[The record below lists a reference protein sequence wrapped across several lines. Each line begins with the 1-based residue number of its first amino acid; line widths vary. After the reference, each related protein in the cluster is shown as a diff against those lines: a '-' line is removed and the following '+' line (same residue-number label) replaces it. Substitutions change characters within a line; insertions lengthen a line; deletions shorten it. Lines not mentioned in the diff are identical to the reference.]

1 MTNVEIAKKQVEFV
15 KSKLRELD
23 KQLGGKCKGLI
34 IADYTKD
41 EFAKIRPDDD
51 WSGYIEQRFIFTSLL
66 QREGIEADVMF
77 QQIDFD
83 GFTSFCAEQNIG
95 NTEASR
101 SAYAVL
107 KYGKEHSDDAN

>member
-15 KSKLRELD
+15 KKKLRELD

-34 IADYTKD
+34 IADYSKD
-41 EFAKIRPDDD
+41 EFEKIRPNDD

-66 QREGIEADVMF
+66 QREGIEADVIF

-83 GFTSFCAEQNIG
+83 GFSAYCNKHQYDN
-95 NTEASR
+95 NEASR
-101 SAYAVL
+101 SAYAVH
-107 KYGKEHSDDAN
+107 KYGKENVDK